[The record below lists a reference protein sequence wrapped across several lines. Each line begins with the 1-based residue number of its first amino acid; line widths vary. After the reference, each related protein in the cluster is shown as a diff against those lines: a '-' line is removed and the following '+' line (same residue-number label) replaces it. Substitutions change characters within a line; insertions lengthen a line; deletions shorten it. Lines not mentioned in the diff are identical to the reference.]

1 MELTHKI
8 QHLRERSPEQWL
20 ALANNE
26 LPAVT
31 AWVLVILIAWSG
43 AQLLWSLFPGEPEF
57 DWSRR
62 AASGG
67 TPVNNADVSVDFRA
81 IANAH
86 LFGEADAQPTPSAAV
101 KAPETRLNLKLRG
114 TIAADD
120 ETIAHAI
127 IADDSNKAQVYFVE
141 DSVPGGA
148 TLHEVHPDRVI
159 LNRGGALETLRL
171 PKESQNLGIQRAIV
185 SDDVDADEHGGSRR
199 DTLRAAVGSNPSA
212 FTEIIRP
219 QPFMPNGEMRGYRV
233 YPGRD
238 RKAFAALG
246 LRPGDLVTEINGQSL
261 NNLSEG
267 MEIFRQLGD
276 ATQMTVTIE
285 RNGSPMAL
293 TLDSSQFN
301 NASGARR

>member
-1 MELTHKI
+1 VELAHKI
-8 QHLRERSPEQWL
+8 QSLRDRSPEQWL
-20 ALANNE
+20 TLANQE
-26 LPAVT
+26 LPAIT
-31 AWVLVILIAWSG
+31 AWVLVLFIAWHG

-62 AASGG
+62 TATVG

-81 IANAH
+81 IASAH
-86 LFGEADAQPTPSAAV
+86 LFGEADAQAPPSAVV

-127 IADDSNKAQVYFVE
+127 ISDDSNNAKVYFVE

-148 TLHEVHPDRVI
+148 TLHEVHTDRVI
-159 LNRGGALETLRL
+159 LNRGGSFETLRL
-171 PKESQNLGIQRAIV
+171 PKQSQNLGIQRATAGNDT
-185 SDDVDADEHGGSRR
+185 DDHGGSRR
-199 DTLRAAVGSNPSA
+199 NTLRSAVGSNPTA
-212 FTEIIRP
+212 FTEVIRP

-246 LRPGDLVTEINGQSL
+246 LRPGDLVTEINGQTL
-261 NNLSEG
+261 DNLREG